1 MGYQISNSKETMDL
15 VKIHS
20 LHLDVCSS
28 IYRRHVDEIE
38 WRVFSQSQLQRD
50 LINSNELGLPQ
61 GDVDKIVDNSNTLT
75 EILINQVDN
84 YL

>member
-50 LINSNELGLPQ
+50 LINRNELDLPQ

-75 EILINQVDN
+75 EILIRSSG
-84 YL
+84 